1 MMAVVS
7 ARISAA
13 VLTLT
18 VMTYATLEMQAV
30 GSVSQGQAVILHLSQ
45 KDRNA
50 AGGME
55 EPPGKKGHGQLFLG
69 DLPWG
74 HGQG

>member
-1 MMAVVS
+1 MTAAVS
-7 ARISAA
+7 ARILAA

-18 VMTYATLEMQAV
+18 VVTCATLEMQAV
-30 GSVSQGQAVILHLSQ
+30 VSVSQGQAVILHLSQ

-69 DLPWG
+69 DLQ
-74 HGQG
+74 HLV